1 MAVDRLSSLSA
12 LVAALRAET
21 TRKGERGARRTT
33 ARETQDA
40 SSASPSRHDR
50 VVLREKLA
58 ELVRGLSPDDARA
71 MSTAG
76 SRVVRAVLLWEFGP
90 QIREHPQ
97 WQPMLEELL
106 ALLETDPGLRRDFAG
121 MVRDLQG

>member
-1 MAVDRLSSLSA
+1 M
-12 LVAALRAET
+12 
-21 TRKGERGARRTT
+21 
-33 ARETQDA
+33 
-40 SSASPSRHDR
+40 
-50 VVLREKLA
+50 VLREKLA